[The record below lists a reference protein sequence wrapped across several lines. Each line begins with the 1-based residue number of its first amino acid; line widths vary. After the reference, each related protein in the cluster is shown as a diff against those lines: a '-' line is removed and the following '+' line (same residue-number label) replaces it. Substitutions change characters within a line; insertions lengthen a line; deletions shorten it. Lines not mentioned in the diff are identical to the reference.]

1 MDGGDGGAVMRL
13 GAWLHWVLAAYLW
26 LITCVSLGNWNAQDE
41 PHLIASLMA
50 GDPLEAGDLGFLLF
64 VTLPAGLFWIAY
76 RRSSLAFGGVALVF
90 DAVWM
95 AMQVQSWWVPYAFGT
110 SRAWQLAYAK
120 GRTTKVLPSFGA
132 HVAPDGM
139 HLVISV
145 LLVASIAVS
154 LRGLYRL
161 RQEERAA

>member
-1 MDGGDGGAVMRL
+1 MDISTVAGCFTVDLDGGGKVHHVR
-13 GAWLHWVLAAYLW
+13 
-26 LITCVSLGNWNAQDE
+26 
-41 PHLIASLMA
+41 
-50 GDPLEAGDLGFLLF
+50 
-64 VTLPAGLFWIAY
+64 
-76 RRSSLAFGGVALVF
+76 LAFGGVALVF

-95 AMQVQSWWVPYAFGT
+95 AMQMQSWWVPYAFGT